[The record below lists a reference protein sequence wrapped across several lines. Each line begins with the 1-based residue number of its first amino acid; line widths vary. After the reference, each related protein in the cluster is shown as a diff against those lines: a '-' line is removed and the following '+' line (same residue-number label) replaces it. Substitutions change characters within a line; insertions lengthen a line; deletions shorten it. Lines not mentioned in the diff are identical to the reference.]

1 MNSNSRK
8 KANKIVRESLEQ
20 RSTEVKQSWTAM
32 MEDLAKE
39 IKHDVTLDD
48 AGNYNVCGCEPHYIS
63 IRPIVH
69 DIYDVVAF
77 KDGSDR
83 QKKLYMRYEELKKYI
98 KEILS
103 SKTLNY
109 VDSAYDKN
117 IENSKDKEG
126 NKKSDK
132 AAEENVVDPEKDNK
146 PAKKIKAE
154 PMNKEED
161 DPTQPMREVGKFEK
175 LIDRKSK
182 KPDYTPPKL
191 PKNLQKLVVKYTK
204 AGKQRKK

>member
-1 MNSNSRK
+1 MNYNSRK

-20 RSTEVKQSWTAM
+20 RYTEVKQSWQSM

-39 IKHDVTLDD
+39 IKHDVVLDD
-48 AGNYNVCGCEPHYIS
+48 AGNYNVCDCEPHHIS

-77 KDGSDR
+77 KDATDR
-83 QKKLYMRYEELKKYI
+83 QKKLYMRYEDLKKYV
-98 KEILS
+98 KELLN
-103 SKTLNY
+103 SKDLNY
-109 VDSAYDKN
+109 VDSAYEKN

-161 DPTQPMREVGKFEK
+161 DPTEPMREVGKFDK

-182 KPDYTPPKL
+182 KPDYTPPTL

-204 AGKQRKK
+204 TGKQRKK